1 MSQQRR
7 IVPRPLRPRRPGSG
21 SGPMARRRA
30 IHASEPAPADRPLDA
45 IDHNTAMLLAQTDGL
60 DNPLHVEWVISRF
73 LPCWG
78 EEPRGFD
85 MEYIESTTHL
95 IIDELLMTDDERA
108 LLALRGLEAV
118 ASGRIAGQARDAAA
132 VVAVGGVTLAP
143 WAVQIGQAQA
153 VDARVMRNDE
163 DDSQGVM
170 VEYAY
175 PDGECHTLAA
185 FIADDMG
192 GAVKFMGLTKSLAEA
207 IPGDEEL
214 PLRPIDPHEAQ
225 RLIRDALEAT
235 DQVHARFEGD
245 PSMREF
251 GALAWSRVRG

>member
-1 MSQQRR
+1 MSQERR

-21 SGPMARRRA
+21 SGPMARPRA
-30 IHASEPAPADRPLDA
+30 IHASEPVPGDFDPV
-45 IDHNTAMLLAQTDGL
+45 DHNTRVLLADVANL
-60 DNPLHVEWVISRF
+60 DNPLHVEWAISRF

-78 EEPRGFD
+78 DEPDGFD

-95 IIDELLMTDDERA
+95 IIDELLMTDNDRA
-108 LLALRGLEAV
+108 LLALRGLQAV
-118 ASGRIAGQARDAAA
+118 AGGRIAKQAREAAA
-132 VVAVGGVTLAP
+132 VMAAGGITLLP
-143 WAVQIGQAQA
+143 WTQHIGQAQA

-163 DDSQGVM
+163 DDSCGVM
-170 VEYAY
+170 IEYAY
-175 PDGECHTLAA
+175 PDGDRHTLAA
-185 FIADDMG
+185 FIADELN
-192 GAVKFMGLTKSLAEA
+192 GAVKFMGLTKSLDEA
-207 IPGDEEL
+207 IPQNDPL
-214 PLRPIDPHEAQ
+214 PLRPIDPAEAQ